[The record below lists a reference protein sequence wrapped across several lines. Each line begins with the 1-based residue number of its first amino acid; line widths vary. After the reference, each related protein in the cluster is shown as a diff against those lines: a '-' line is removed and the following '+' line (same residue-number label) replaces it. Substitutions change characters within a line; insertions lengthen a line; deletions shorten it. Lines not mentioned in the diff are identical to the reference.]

1 MILKNWKKKLYEL
14 KPPKRKSNGES
25 NSTLIKAVCVVILL
39 LMVLSAVYSMII
51 ADVKELQANTVNA
64 VKSEQFDKI
73 YNYLVVLQEDAQKSA
88 RSVATKIE
96 TDINETVDLDQL
108 KNDMDNRRFNAQ
120 LNEVLEKNT
129 EGVYLNNINTSKN
142 GILVYDTN
150 GVLLDRSYDRAER
163 QDNSAIFTPASD
175 YNKELVDDAIYHI
188 MNHHTSEL
196 IAVEQ
201 VHDESELPENHIKIS
216 EVSYESLKR
225 VFVAEGLEGLAHYQF
240 LVPAYI
246 TETGDVFGQ
255 QDIVMGVK
263 NDTHK
268 IIVVQE
274 YNLVDQINAKYPD
287 IASDDILDRLMDQFL
302 RTLNLLYIIGIG
314 FIIDIIA
321 LLVYISIIYNQ
332 HVDHMG
338 EISHC
343 ECPECRYKRN
353 KVESSSDKSQ
363 IYSIMERS

>member
-1 MILKNWKKKLYEL
+1 MILKNWKKKLHNL
-14 KPPKRKSNGES
+14 KPPKKRSNGES
-25 NSTLIKAVCVVILL
+25 NSVLIKSVCVVVLL

-51 ADVKELQANTVNA
+51 ADVKELQENTVNA
-64 VKSEQFDKI
+64 VKEEQFDKI
-73 YNYLVVLQEDAQKSA
+73 YNYLVILQEEA
-88 RSVATKIE
+88 RESSTTVAKKVE
-96 TDINETVDLDQL
+96 KDINETVDLDQL
-108 KNDMDNRRFNAQ
+108 KSDMDNHRFNKQ
-120 LNEVLEKNT
+120 LNDVLEKDT
-129 EGVYLNNINTSKN
+129 DGVYLNNINTSKN
-142 GILVYDTN
+142 GIIVCDTN
-150 GVLLDRSYDRAER
+150 GILLDRSYDRAER
-163 QDNSAIFTPASD
+163 KDNSAILTPASN
-175 YNKELVDDAIYHI
+175 YNKELANDAIYHI

-216 EVSYESLKR
+216 EVSYNTLKK
-225 VFVAEGLEGLAHYQF
+225 VFMAEGLEGLRHYQF

-255 QDIVMGVK
+255 QDIIMGVK

-268 IIVVQE
+268 IIVIQE
-274 YNLVDQINAKYPD
+274 YNLIDQIEAKYPD
-287 IASDDILDRLMDQFL
+287 IIDDSNLHLLVEQFL
-302 RTLNLLYIIGIG
+302 RTLNLLYVIGIG

-343 ECPECRYKRN
+343 ECPECSFRRT
-353 KVESSSDKSQ
+353 ETSETSDKS
-363 IYSIMERS
+363 